1 MSTAS
6 HPDYSYQVG
15 GSLKQD
21 DPTYVVRQAD
31 QDFYE
36 ALKAGEF
43 CYVLN
48 SRQMGKSSLRVQTM
62 RRLQNEGVACGVIDI
77 TAIGSHNI
85 APSQWYLGLI
95 RRLARSLGIKVK
107 VIKWWNER
115 EGLSPTQRLG
125 EFIET
130 VLLAEICQPIVIF
143 IDEIDSILKL
153 DLKDDFFALIRAC
166 YNERADNSEYQRLT
180 FALLGVATPSD
191 LIQDKTR
198 TPFNIGKAIELR
210 GFGLSE
216 VSPLAP
222 GLAGKAENPQ
232 TVLREIIN
240 WTGGQ
245 PFLTQ
250 KLCQLV
256 ITSPFTI
263 ASGSEAEL
271 IAGLVRSRI
280 LENWEAQDEPEH
292 LRTIRDRVLSNEQRA
307 GYLLELYR
315 QIWQDG
321 EVAATNS
328 DDEARLKLAGLVV
341 KQGGSLRAYNPIYRE
356 VFNQN
361 WIDQELKNLRP
372 YAETFRRWVASGY
385 QDDFLLQGKAL
396 HEAQAWAKGKNLSY
410 LDQQF
415 LAAGEKKAI
424 EAQIAVAEREA
435 ELERE
440 RKDREAAEQRNL
452 ALAEANR
459 KAKRRISIG
468 GVVLI
473 VAVLGAV
480 ISGVLAGNKVIEA
493 NSKVDKANSQVAD
506 ANQRATDAQKREEQ
520 AIENEKR
527 MQNSAE
533 DAAQKVEASQK
544 ALAVANEKLDNSRQQ
559 SQQLA
564 RQAQQAAQETRQA
577 QAKLGEA
584 QERVKKAEQNVQQLN
599 QAGKQKAEELKQA
612 QTELRIAQ
620 EEQKQANE
628 NLAIVQE
635 NYEHIQASL
644 DKVKTEIETVS
655 LLSKLA
661 AELHNNGLSNDAQEA
676 WSQASQASNEVLEKE
691 ENRELKQAMLQAS
704 ISLASLQISQ
714 KYQELDQQ
722 EKAQDYWSKAEQ
734 AIKESQEL
742 LPSKITGETPEE
754 WSIRVHVQRVQG
766 SWYRENGETPKA
778 MEAYRQAFTRLE
790 AAWKKLPN
798 IDIDTEIPI
807 PQYLP
812 QQQPILSANT
822 IENLHREF
830 MVLLKE
836 AGEDDSRIK
845 ESLKRHLLAELNF
858 LMESGNWKDAD
869 RNTLRLISSDGGIE
883 NISCKDLS
891 SIDRLWV
898 ERSDGMF
905 GFSVQNIFLDKFA
918 FLPSRDFVR
927 EIEMERRREYQY
939 QPLDEF
945 YEKIGWKEDGRWLNY
960 VFNPKKA
967 KKGHLP
973 SWFWGVDAPS
983 FLRRQE
989 IFPRDLSRRLVDC
1002 NIQAFQSSLKMP

>member
-21 DPTYVVRQAD
+21 HPTYVVRQAD

-62 RRLQNEGVACGVIDI
+62 RRLQGEGVACGVIDI

-85 APSQWYLGLI
+85 APSEWYLGLI

-130 VLLAEICQPIVIF
+130 VLLAEISQPIVIF

-198 TPFNIGKAIELR
+198 TPFNIGRAIELR
-210 GFGLSE
+210 GFSLSE

-256 ITSPFTI
+256 LTSPFAIT
-263 ASGSEAEL
+263 SSSEAEL
-271 IAGLVRSRI
+271 LVKKLVRSRI

-321 EVAATNS
+321 EVDATNS
-328 DDEARLKLAGLVV
+328 DDEARLKLSGLVV
-341 KQGGSLRAYNPIYRE
+341 KQGGCLRAYNRIYRQ
-356 VFNQN
+356 VFDQN
-361 WIDQELKNLRP
+361 WIDQELRNLRP
-372 YAETFRRWVASGY
+372 YAETFRKWVASGY
-385 QDDFLLQGKAL
+385 EDDFLLQGKAL
-396 HEAQAWAKGKNLSY
+396 QEAQAWAKGKNLSY

-493 NSKVDKANSQVAD
+493 NSKVDKANSQVAE
-506 ANQRATDAQKREEQ
+506 ANKRATDAQKREEQ
-520 AIENEKR
+520 AIENAQL

-533 DAAQKVEASQK
+533 DAAQKVKASQK
-544 ALAVANEKLDNSRQQ
+544 ALAVANKKLDNSRQQ

-564 RQAQQAAQETRQA
+564 RQAQQAAQQTRQA

-584 QERVKKAEQNVQQLN
+584 QKRVKIAEQNVQQLN
-599 QAGKQKAEELKQA
+599 QAGKEKAEELKQA

-620 EEQKQANE
+620 KEQREAKD

-635 NYEHIQASL
+635 NYEQTQASL
-644 DKVKTEIETVS
+644 DKVKTEIDTVS

-661 AELHNNGLSNDAQEA
+661 AELQNNGLSDDAQEA
-676 WSQASQASNEVLEKE
+676 WSQASHATNEVLEKE
-691 ENRELKQAMLQAS
+691 ENRALKQAMLQAS
-704 ISLASLQISQ
+704 ISLASLQLSQ
-714 KYQELDQQ
+714 KHQELDQP
-722 EKAQDYWSKAEQ
+722 EKAKEYWYQAEQ
-734 AIKESQEL
+734 AIQQSQQL
-742 LPSKITGETPEE
+742 LPSNVTGEIPEQ
-754 WSIRVHVQRVQG
+754 WSIRVHVKRVQG
-766 SWYRENGETPKA
+766 SWYREKGETQKA
-778 MEAYRQAFTRLE
+778 IEAYRQAFTRLE

-812 QQQPILSANT
+812 QKQPILSANA

-830 MVLLKE
+830 MALLKE
-836 AGEDDSRIK
+836 AGKDDSQIK

-858 LMESGNWKDAD
+858 LMESGNWKDAN
-869 RNTLRLISSDGGIE
+869 RKNYNLIIFAGSTEAGFEIE
-883 NISCKDLS
+883 NLSCRDLS
-891 SIDRLWV
+891 TIDRLWV
-898 ERSDGMF
+898 ERSDGTF
-905 GFSVQNIFLDKFA
+905 GFSVQKTI
-918 FLPSRDFVR
+918 
-927 EIEMERRREYQY
+927 
-939 QPLDEF
+939 LDEF
-945 YEKIGWKEDGRWLNY
+945 ASQPGYLERGELGELVGWYREVDLPGRSRFVN
-960 VFNPKKA
+960 VGEESEIHPKKA
-967 KKGHLP
+967 KRGHLP
-973 SWFWGVDAPS
+973 TAAGAKRLEGILFHC
-983 FLRRQE
+983 
-989 IFPRDLSRRLVDC
+989 DL
-1002 NIQAFQSSLKMP
+1002 

>member
-1 MSTAS
+1 MSTVS
-6 HPDYSYQVG
+6 YPDYSYQVG

-21 DPTYVVRQAD
+21 HPTYVVRQAD

-62 RRLQNEGVACGVIDI
+62 RRLQGEGVACGVIDI

-85 APSQWYLGLI
+85 APSEWYLGLI

-107 VIKWWNER
+107 VIKWWKER

-130 VLLAEICQPIVIF
+130 VLLAEISQPIVIF

-166 YNERADNSEYQRLT
+166 FNERADNSEYQRLT

-198 TPFNIGKAIELR
+198 TPFNIGRAIELR

-232 TVLREIIN
+232 GVLREIIN

-256 ITSPFTI
+256 ITSPFAI

-271 IAGLVRSRI
+271 IERLVRSHI

-341 KQGGSLRAYNPIYRE
+341 KQGGCLRAYNPIYRE

-372 YAETFRRWVASGY
+372 YAETFRMWVASGY
-385 QDDFLLQGKAL
+385 QDDFLLLGKVL
-396 HEAQAWAKGKNLSY
+396 QEAQAWAKGKNLSY

-440 RKDREAAEQRNL
+440 RKDREAAEQRNI

-459 KAKRRISIG
+459 QAKRRISIG

-493 NSKVDKANSQVAD
+493 NSKVDKANSQVAE
-506 ANQRATDAQKREEQ
+506 ANSKVDKANSQVAEANKRTIDAQKREEQ

-544 ALAVANEKLDNSRQQ
+544 ALAVANKKLENSRQQ

-564 RQAQQAAQETRQA
+564 RQAQQAAQQTRQA

-584 QERVKKAEQNVQQLN
+584 QKRVKAAEQNIQQLN

-612 QTELRIAQ
+612 QTELTIAQ
-620 EEQKQANE
+620 KEQREAKD
-628 NLAIVQE
+628 NLAVVQE
-635 NYEHIQASL
+635 NYEQTQASL

-661 AELHNNGLSNDAQEA
+661 AELHNNGLSDDAQEA
-676 WSQASQASNEVLEKE
+676 WSQASQATNEILEKE
-691 ENRELKQAMLQAS
+691 ENRALKQAMLQAS
-704 ISLASLQISQ
+704 ISLASLQLSQ
-714 KYQELDQQ
+714 KHQELDQP
-722 EKAQDYWSKAEQ
+722 EKAEEYRGKAKQ
-734 AIKESQEL
+734 AIQRSQEL
-742 LPSKITGETPEE
+742 LPSKITGETPEQ

-766 SWYRENGETPKA
+766 SWYREKGETQKA
-778 MEAYRQAFTRLE
+778 IEAYRQAFNGLE

-798 IDIDTEIPI
+798 FDIDTEIPI

-812 QQQPILSANT
+812 QKQPIISANA

-830 MVLLKE
+830 MALLSE
-836 AGEDDSRIK
+836 TGEDDSQIK
-845 ESLKRHLLAELNF
+845 ESLKRHFLAKIDF
-858 LMESGNWKDAD
+858 FMESGNWKYAD
-869 RNTLRLISSDGGIE
+869 ENTYDLIILAGVIE
-883 NISCKDLS
+883 EDFDFKNISCRDLS
-891 SIDRLWV
+891 SLDRLWV
-898 ERSDGMF
+898 ERSGGKF
-905 GFSVQNIFLDKFA
+905 GFSVQKSILDRFA
-918 FLPSRDFVR
+918 S
-927 EIEMERRREYQY
+927 
-939 QPLDEF
+939 QPGRYGGVSSVDWMRF
-945 YEKIGWKEDGRWLNY
+945 YEKIGWLAYGRGRSRG
-960 VFNPKKA
+960 VFNPKKDLE
-967 KKGHLP
+967 GYLP
-973 SWFWGVDAPS
+973 SYTWGGMRDPLNFNWIS
-983 FLRRQE
+983 FL
-989 IFPRDLSRRLVDC
+989 FVRLVDC
-1002 NIQAFQSSLKMP
+1002 NI